1 MAADER
7 EEQAP
12 EATNTVAVD
21 TGRAPPAQRKQQGL
35 SQYLGSFGKGEDAER
50 LVQLRKENLEF
61 RLARE
66 RDEERQQRKK
76 EEMVEAY
83 KSRQAENAARVK
95 EERQVRLA
103 RLEGQRER
111 SIMKSKELSVALSEK
126 EEEIMDE
133 HYLELLEKYGDRIRV
148 PRITP
153 LAWKN
158 RSVMSSDSS
167 RSGLKTEESQMST
180 LELRK
185 HKRLRS
191 GGAGN
196 PCVRAGGLF
205 SMKKKQQ
212 SHAQSSSAS
221 AAAAS
226 GTAALPALKTGG
238 AKPNAAVIGTEPA
251 AGVATEAS
259 ETEIPE
265 PERPLMPRKNKLR
278 QNQLQLLKKTE
289 VSFFKS
295 HMKKHFRKILEA
307 TEVPFTDKETRR
319 IHATW
324 NLAKPL
330 KTHELKQLSAV
341 VVRANP

>member
-21 TGRAPPAQRKQQGL
+21 AGRAPPAQRKQQGL

-95 EERQVRLA
+95 EERRMRLA

-133 HYLELLEKYGDRIRV
+133 HYQELLEKYGDRIRV

-153 LAWKN
+153 LAWKQ

-167 RSGLKTEESQMST
+167 RSGLKTEESQMSI
-180 LELRK
+180 LALRK
-185 HKRLRS
+185 QKRLRS
-191 GGAGN
+191 GGSSR
-196 PCVRAGGLF
+196 VGGLF
-205 SMKKKQQ
+205 SMKRKQQ

-251 AGVATEAS
+251 AGGATEAS

-278 QNQLQLLKKTE
+278 QNQLQLLKKTD

-307 TEVPFTDKETRR
+307 TEVPFNDKETRR
-319 IHATW
+319 IQATW